1 MAAFDETAV
10 HPGQHAAT
18 RLDATRLDATRLD
31 ATRLDATRLDAY
43 QTGATQPGTQHQR
56 IAPPRAAAALM
67 PLALALGVIVIQ
79 FIMVSAY
86 AWSAASTAPRN
97 IPVAVAGPA
106 RAVAL
111 VAGELDTAKPGAF
124 RLVPASS
131 TARARQD
138 ITSREAYGAI
148 LVSRPGRIEVLVAS
162 GGSPVVASVL
172 TAMAADM
179 DGVSTRPAN
188 VTDIVPTVAADPTGA
203 AFSFTVLPLMLSS
216 LIAGVV
222 LTLRVPDPARRAA
235 ALAAF
240 GIGGG
245 LVSAAVARA
254 WLGVIPGNFAVIACA
269 MGLAALAVAAGVS
282 GLAHFGARFGK
293 RHVGLGVGGAVIMLL
308 GNPFSGMSSAPEM
321 LPGSWGFIGQ
331 CLPTGAAATLL
342 RSVAYFDGARSG
354 GPWTVLGIW
363 AGAGVL
369 LTLTAHRSI
378 GSRPSSDPAFAA
390 PSPAVPSS

>member
-1 MAAFDETAV
+1 MAAFDETVV

-18 RLDATRLDATRLD
+18 RPGVAEPGATRPGATWP
-31 ATRLDATRLDAY
+31 
-43 QTGATQPGTQHQR
+43 GATQASAYHQR
-56 IAPPRAAAALM
+56 HAPRRAAGATLM
-67 PLALALGVIVIQ
+67 ALALGAGMIVIQ
-79 FIMVSAY
+79 FVMVTAY

-97 IPVAVAGPA
+97 VPVAIAGPA
-106 RAVAL
+106 RAVAF
-111 VAGELDTAKPGAF
+111 VTGELDVARPGAF
-124 RLVPASS
+124 RLLPAGT
-131 TARARQD
+131 TAQARQD

-148 LVSRPGRIEVLVAS
+148 LVSGPGRIDVLVAS
-162 GGSPVVASVL
+162 GGSPAVANVL
-172 TAMAADM
+172 TAMAAKM

-188 VTDIVPTVAADPTGA
+188 VTDIVPSAAADPTGA

-222 LTLRVPDPARRAA
+222 LTLRVPGPSRRAA
-235 ALAAF
+235 ALVAF

-245 LVSAAVARA
+245 LVSAAVART
-254 WLGVIPGNFAVIACA
+254 WLGVIPGNFTAIACA
-269 MGLAALAVAAGVS
+269 MGLATLAAAAGVS

-293 RHVGLGVGGAVIMLL
+293 RYVGLGVGGAVIMLL

-321 LPGSWGFIGQ
+321 LPGIWGFIGQ

-354 GPWTVLGIW
+354 GPWTVLGVW
-363 AGAGVL
+363 AGAGLL

-378 GSRPSSDPAFAA
+378 GSRSSSEPSYSA
-390 PSPAVPSS
+390 PSPTVFSS